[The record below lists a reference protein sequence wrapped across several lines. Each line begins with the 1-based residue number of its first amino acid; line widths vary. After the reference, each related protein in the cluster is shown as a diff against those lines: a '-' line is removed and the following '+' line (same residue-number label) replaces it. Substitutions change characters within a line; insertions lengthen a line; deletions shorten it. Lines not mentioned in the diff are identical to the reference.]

1 MILAADIGNS
11 RVKLGLFVAG
21 ALREVLVF
29 PHEGFVA
36 QLHAHADWQEIR
48 RDLQYLGL
56 SSVGKGEMAHTL
68 LNAFD
73 WLAAERVLA
82 ISTRTPM
89 PIGNRYATPATLG
102 VDRLCAAAGAYAL
115 CGRGPLLVID
125 AGTAITY
132 EYVDAAGDYQGGGIS
147 PGLRTR
153 FRALQHFT
161 AALPLVEA
169 EGDLPLVG
177 YDTVTSI
184 RSGVVNG
191 LVAEIEGIVA
201 RYRALA
207 GPALKVFLTGGDTAF
222 LGNHLKSINFADAHL
237 LLRGIHTVIL
247 HNVSID

>member
-1 MILAADIGNS
+1 MIIAADIGNT
-11 RVKLGLFVAG
+11 RVKLGLFQDG
-21 ALREVLVF
+21 RLLDVLAF
-29 PHEGFVA
+29 PHEGFLD
-36 QLHAHADWQEIR
+36 QLHAHPAWQEIR
-48 RDLQYLGL
+48 DQVQYLGL
-56 SSVGKGEMAHTL
+56 ASVGKGEMAQTL
-68 LNAFD
+68 TKAFD
-73 WLAAERVLA
+73 WLGPDRVVQ

-102 VDRLCAAAGAYAL
+102 VDRICAAVGAYAQ

-169 EGDLPLVG
+169 DGDLPLVG
-177 YDTVTSI
+177 YNTETSI

-191 LVAEIEGIVA
+191 LIAEIEGLVE

-207 GPALKVFLTGGDTAF
+207 GADIPVFLTGGDTAF
-222 LGNHLKSINFADAHL
+222 LGNHLKNINFADAHL

-247 HNVSID
+247 HNVSIA